1 MNKDDIVSL
10 ILPEL
15 SMEHGA
21 PVSVEPVG
29 FVSGGNF
36 CFAAGPRHRALV
48 LSYSWLCGGSRL
60 LMRINRFLTRSI
72 G

>member
-10 ILPEL
+10 IFFEF
-15 SMEHGA
+15 SMEYGA
-21 PVSVEPVG
+21 FVSVELVG

-36 CFAAGPRHRALV
+36 CFVVGFRYRVFV
-48 LSYSWLCGGSRL
+48 LFYSWLCGGFRL
-60 LMRINRFLTRSI
+60 LMRINRFFIRSI